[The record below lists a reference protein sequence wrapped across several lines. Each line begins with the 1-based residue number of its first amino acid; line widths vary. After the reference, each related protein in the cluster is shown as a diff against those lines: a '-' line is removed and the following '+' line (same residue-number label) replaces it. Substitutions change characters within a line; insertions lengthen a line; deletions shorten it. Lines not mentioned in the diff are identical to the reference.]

1 MDKKLRTLISQLI
14 NEEFSLMEKKRKKDE
29 APSDE
34 NVDLDIT
41 ASTEEPS
48 TEEPPIEEP
57 IAEPTGEPS
66 GNMDLSG
73 GDSIEKRVGQGL
85 QMALEAAKEMPDGE
99 NKSKLIRQIGNTAL
113 FFMKTQI
120 PVDGG
125 EGQV

>member
-41 ASTEEPS
+41 ASTEEP
-48 TEEPPIEEP
+48 PIEEP
-57 IAEPTGEPS
+57 IAEPTSEPS

-85 QMALEAAKEMPDGE
+85 QMALEAAKEMPDSE

-120 PVDGG
+120 PVDSG

>member
-34 NVDLDIT
+34 SVDLDIT

-57 IAEPTGEPS
+57 MAEPTSEPS

-85 QMALEAAKEMPDGE
+85 
-99 NKSKLIRQIGNTAL
+99 
-113 FFMKTQI
+113 
-120 PVDGG
+120 
-125 EGQV
+125 